1 MSRKV
6 DQFNKENFDF
16 LLSAVY
22 KVQHVHCWT
31 VNLGIVGSEQE
42 QIVLGIR
49 ILIDFQLSE

>member
-6 DQFNKENFDF
+6 DQFNKKTLTFYCLPLIKYNMCIAR
-16 LLSAVY
+16 L
-22 KVQHVHCWT
+22 
-31 VNLGIVGSEQE
+31 NLGIVGSEQE